1 MPYEIPYAF
10 SCVFL
15 AAVVRGFSGFG
26 FALLT
31 VISLSFVLPPAT
43 IVPAMFVLEVAAG
56 VHLVPSIWRDIHW
69 RSIAVMVGTAV
80 VFTPMGV
87 YCLATVPVAPM
98 KLVLAGL
105 IFTTALVLMAGIQMK
120 RMPTLAQTAATGATA
135 GILNGAFG
143 IGGPPIIVFFLGSPL
158 ALQAGRASI
167 IATFLAMDMAGLPAL
182 FAFGLF
188 GWDSV
193 RLAVISLPALVAGL
207 SLGARLAG
215 RVSEAVARRVVLAVL
230 MGMAVATAAQSF
242 FPALKGG

>member
-1 MPYEIPYAF
+1 MPFEIPYAF

-87 YCLATVPVAPM
+87 YCLATAPVAPM

-105 IFTTALVLMAGIQMK
+105 Y
-120 RMPTLAQTAATGATA
+120 
-135 GILNGAFG
+135 
-143 IGGPPIIVFFLGSPL
+143 
-158 ALQAGRASI
+158 
-167 IATFLAMDMAGLPAL
+167 
-182 FAFGLF
+182 
-188 GWDSV
+188 
-193 RLAVISLPALVAGL
+193 
-207 SLGARLAG
+207 LGARLAG